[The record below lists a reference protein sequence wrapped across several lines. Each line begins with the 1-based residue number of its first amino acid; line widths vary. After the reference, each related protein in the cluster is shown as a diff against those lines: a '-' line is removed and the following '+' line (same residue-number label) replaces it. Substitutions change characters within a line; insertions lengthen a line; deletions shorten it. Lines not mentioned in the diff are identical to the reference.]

1 MRLILR
7 KEVDHLGARG
17 DIVNVARGYARNFL
31 LPKRLAMEIT
41 DDNLLLIG
49 KEKKIYDAKLAE
61 EKVEAEALA
70 GSFAAVKLK
79 FTRKVHG
86 EGEELYGSVSP
97 TDVAEALEKQGLTVE
112 KRKIALSEPVKSL
125 GEYTVSIKLHP
136 EVTASFPIT
145 VEKDEEA
152 AKAEAAAREATSETD
167 VADVPSV
174 KAEPDDEKDDEK
186 DET

>member
-7 KEVDHLGARG
+7 KEVDHLGTRG

-31 LPKRLAMEIT
+31 LPQRLAMEVT

-49 KEKKIYDAKLAE
+49 KEKKIYEAKLAE
-61 EKVEAEALA
+61 EKIEAETVA
-70 GSFAAVKLK
+70 GSFASVKLT

-136 EVTASFPIT
+136 EVTATFPIT

-152 AKAEAAAREATSETD
+152 AKADAAAREAISEREATSE
-167 VADVPSV
+167 
-174 KAEPDDEKDDEK
+174 KEEPGEPEK

>member
-7 KEVDHLGARG
+7 EEVDHLGGRG
-17 DIVNVARGYARNFL
+17 DIVNVTRGYARNFL
-31 LPKRLAMEIT
+31 LPKRLAMEVN

-49 KEKKIYDAKLAE
+49 KEKKIYEAKLAE
-61 EKVEAEALA
+61 EKVEAETLA
-70 GSFAAVKLK
+70 GSFAAVQLTFK
-79 FTRKVHG
+79 RKVHG

-97 TDVAEALEKQGLTVE
+97 TDVAEALEKRGLTVE
-112 KRKIALSEPVKSL
+112 KRKIALSEPVKAL
-125 GEYTVSIKLHP
+125 GDYTVSIKLHP

-152 AKAEAAAREATSETD
+152 EKAETEAPD
-167 VADVPSV
+167 
-174 KAEPDDEKDDEK
+174 EPDAK